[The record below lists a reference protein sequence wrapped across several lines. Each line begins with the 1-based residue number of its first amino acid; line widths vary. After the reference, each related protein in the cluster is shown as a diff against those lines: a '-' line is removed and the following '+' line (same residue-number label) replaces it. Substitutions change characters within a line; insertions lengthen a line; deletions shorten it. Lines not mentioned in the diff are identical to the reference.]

1 MECIHY
7 LSSMALL
14 KSDEIISVEDYL
26 SGELIAET
34 KHEYLGGVVHALAGG
49 KVGHNRATVNILR
62 SFGSSL
68 DGKPCEPF
76 NSDMKVRIELP
87 EQTRFYYP
95 DVMVVCDSLDDD
107 ESYQDKPVVVV
118 EIPSDSTRRV
128 DMGEKREAYRAIS
141 TLRVM
146 LIVDPSRPHVTVD
159 RRCPNGGFDTEFYTA
174 LDQVISLPEISAELN
189 MAHVYAGLEL

>member
-1 MECIHY
+1 
-7 LSSMALL
+7 MAVL
-14 KSDEIISVEDYL
+14 KTDKSTSVEDYL

-34 KHEYLGGVVHALAGG
+34 KHEYLGGVVHAMAGA
-49 KVGHNRATVNILR
+49 KVGHNRAAGNIFRFL
-62 SFGSSL
+62 GNSL

-118 EIPSDSTRRV
+118 EVLSESTRRV

-146 LIVDPSRPHVTVD
+146 LIVDPERPHVTVD
-159 RRCPNGGFDTEFYTA
+159 RRCANGGFDTEFYTA
-174 LDQVISLPEISAELN
+174 LDQVIPLPEISAELR
-189 MAHVYAGLEL
+189 MADVYAGMEL

>member
-1 MECIHY
+1 
-7 LSSMALL
+7 MAPL
-14 KSDEIISVEDYL
+14 KTDEMISVEDYL
-26 SGELIAET
+26 SGELITET
-34 KHEYLGGVVHALAGG
+34 KHEYLGGVVHAMAGA

-62 SFGSSL
+62 SFGNSL

-107 ESYQDKPVVVV
+107 QTYQDKPVVVV
-118 EIPSDSTRRV
+118 EVMSESTRRV

-141 TLRVM
+141 TLRV
-146 LIVDPSRPHVTVD
+146 LLLVDPERPHVTVD
-159 RRCPNGGFDTEFYTA
+159 RRGANGGFDTEFFTA
-174 LDQVISLPEISAELN
+174 LDLVIPLPEISAELR
-189 MAHVYAGLEL
+189 MADVYAGLEL